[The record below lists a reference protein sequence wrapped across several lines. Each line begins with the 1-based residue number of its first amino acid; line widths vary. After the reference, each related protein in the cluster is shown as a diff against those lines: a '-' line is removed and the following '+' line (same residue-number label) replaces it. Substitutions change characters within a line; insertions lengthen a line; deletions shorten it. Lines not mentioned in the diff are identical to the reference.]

1 VTLRAKALFS
11 MARRTLL
18 ILFTGLALLAAAGC
32 GGGGDVPSDAVAVVD
47 GENVPRT
54 EYEQLIEQAK
64 KTFKQDK
71 RDFPKAGTA
80 ERKQL
85 DQQAIAFLVQR
96 VQLAQAAEDLGVEV
110 TDKDV
115 AARLEQIKKQY
126 FGGDD
131 KRYAK
136 QLKQQGLTDAQV
148 RRDVRAN
155 VISEKIFAEV
165 TKNVKITDADVQKY
179 YKDNQAQY
187 GTPESRDV
195 RHILVKTRAQADKLY
210 NQLKAGASFAA
221 LAKQYSQDP
230 GSKDQGGKYT
240 VVKGQTV
247 APFEQTAFLLEK
259 NQISRPVKTQY
270 GYHIIQPLSEVK
282 PASTQPLDKNLR
294 DQIRSQLQTQK
305 KNAAMNTWVKDLQK
319 KNEDKVDYAAGFE
332 PPATASTAD
341 TGAAT
346 K

>member
-1 VTLRAKALFS
+1 

-18 ILFTGLALLAAAGC
+18 ILLTGLALLVAAGC
-32 GGGGDVPSDAVAVVD
+32 GGGGGSVPSDSVAVVD

-54 EYEQLIEQAK
+54 QYDQLIEQAK
-64 KTFKQDK
+64 KTFKQQK

-85 DQQAIAFLVQR
+85 DQQAVGFLVQR
-96 VQLAQAAEDLGVEV
+96 VELSQAAEDLGVDV

-126 FGGDD
+126 FGGDE
-131 KRYAK
+131 KRYQK
-136 QLKQQGLTDAQV
+136 QLKQQGLTDEQV

-165 TKNVKITDADVQKY
+165 TKDVKITDADVQKY
-179 YKDNQAQY
+179 YSDNKAQY
-187 GTPESRDV
+187 GTPESREV

-210 NQLKAGASFAA
+210 NQLKSGADFAA
-221 LAKQYSQDP
+221 LAKKYSQDP

-282 PASTQPLDKNLR
+282 PASTQPLDKNLK

-305 KNAAMNTWVKDLQK
+305 KNEAMNTWVKDLEK
-319 KNEDKVDYAAGFE
+319 RYKDKVDYAAGFA
-332 PPATASTAD
+332 PPPTSSAAS

>member
-1 VTLRAKALFS
+1 

-18 ILFTGLALLAAAGC
+18 ILFSGLALLVAIAAGC
-32 GGGGDVPSDAVAVVD
+32 GGGGGDVPSDSVAVVD
-47 GENVPRT
+47 GENVPRS

-64 KTFKQDK
+64 KTFAQDK

-85 DQQAIAFLVQR
+85 DQQAVAFLVQR
-96 VQLAQAAEDLGVEV
+96 VELAQAAGDLKVEV

-115 AARLEQIKKQY
+115 AARLDQIKKQY
-126 FGGDD
+126 FGGDE
-131 KRYAK
+131 KRYEK

-165 TKNVKITDADVQKY
+165 TKDVKVTDADVQKY
-179 YKDNQAQY
+179 YTDNKAQY

-195 RHILVKTRAQADKLY
+195 RHILVKTRAQANQLY
-210 NQLKAGASFAA
+210 DQLKAGANFAT
-221 LAKQYSQDP
+221 LAKKYSQDP

-282 PASTQPLDKNLR
+282 PASTQPLDKNLKE
-294 DQIRSQLQTQK
+294 QIRSQLQTQK
-305 KNAAMNTWVKDLQK
+305 KNESMNTWVKDLQK
-319 KNEDKVDYAAGFE
+319 RYEDKVDYAAGFE
-332 PPATASTAD
+332 PPATSSAGT

>member
-1 VTLRAKALFS
+1 

-18 ILFTGLALLAAAGC
+18 ILFSGLALLVAIAAGC
-32 GGGGDVPSDAVAVVD
+32 GGGGGDVPSDSVAVVD
-47 GENVPRT
+47 GENVPRS

-64 KTFKQDK
+64 KTFAQDK

-85 DQQAIAFLVQR
+85 DQQAVAFLVQR
-96 VQLAQAAEDLGVEV
+96 VELAQAAGDLKVEV

-115 AARLEQIKKQY
+115 AARLDQIKKQY
-126 FGGDD
+126 FGGDE
-131 KRYAK
+131 KRYEK
-136 QLKQQGLTDAQV
+136 QLKQQGLSDAQV

-165 TKNVKITDADVQKY
+165 TKDVKVTDADVQKY
-179 YKDNQAQY
+179 YTDNKAQY

-195 RHILVKTRAQADKLY
+195 RHILVKTRAQANQLY
-210 NQLKAGASFAA
+210 DQLKAGANFAT
-221 LAKQYSQDP
+221 LAKKYSQDP

-282 PASTQPLDKNLR
+282 PASTQPLDKNLKE
-294 DQIRSQLQTQK
+294 QIRSQLQTQK
-305 KNAAMNTWVKDLQK
+305 KNESMNTWVKDLQK
-319 KNEDKVDYAAGFE
+319 RYEDKVDYAAGFE
-332 PPATASTAD
+332 PPATSSAGT

>member
-1 VTLRAKALFS
+1 

-18 ILFTGLALLAAAGC
+18 IILLGLALLAAAGC
-32 GGGGDVPSDAVAVVD
+32 GGGGGEVPSDSVAVVD
-47 GENVPRT
+47 GENVPRSQ
-54 EYEQLIEQAK
+54 YEQLIAQAK

-85 DQQAIAFLVQR
+85 DQQAVGFLVQR
-96 VQLAQAAEDLGVEV
+96 VELEQAAEDLDIEI

-115 AARLEQIKKQY
+115 EARLDQIKKQY

-131 KRYAK
+131 KRYQK

-155 VISEKIFAEV
+155 LVSEKVFAEV
-165 TKNVKITDADVQKY
+165 TKDAKVTDADIQKY
-179 YKDNQAQY
+179 YNDNKAQY
-187 GTPESRDV
+187 GTPESREV
-195 RHILVKTRAQADKLY
+195 RHILVKTRAQANKLY
-210 NQLKAGASFAA
+210 DQLKAGASFAT
-221 LAKQYSQDP
+221 LAKKYSQDP

-259 NQISRPVKTQY
+259 NDISRPVKTQY
-270 GYHIIQPLSEVK
+270 GYHIIQPLGEVK
-282 PASTQPLDKNLR
+282 PAKTQALDKNLKE
-294 DQIRSQLQTQK
+294 QIRTQLQTQK
-305 KNAAMNTWVKDLQK
+305 KNEAMNTRVKDLQK
-319 KNEDKVDYAAGFE
+319 RYDDKVDYAAGFE
-332 PPATASTAD
+332 PPATSSAAT

>member
-1 VTLRAKALFS
+1 

-18 ILFTGLALLAAAGC
+18 ILITGLALLAAAGC
-32 GGGGDVPSDAVAVVD
+32 GGGGGDVPSDSVAVVD
-47 GENVPRT
+47 GDNVPRT
-54 EYEQLIEQAK
+54 QYEQLIEQAK
-64 KTFKQDK
+64 KTYKQDK

-85 DQQAIAFLVQR
+85 DQQAVGFLVQR
-96 VQLAQAAEDLGVEV
+96 VELEQALDDLGVKV

-126 FGGDD
+126 FGGDE
-131 KRYAK
+131 KRYQK
-136 QLKQQGLTDAQV
+136 QLKQQGLTDEQV

-155 VISEKIFAEV
+155 VVSEKIFTEV
-165 TKNVKITDADVQKY
+165 TKDTKVTDADVQKY
-179 YKDNQAQY
+179 YNDNKAQY

-210 NQLKAGASFAA
+210 DQLKAGASFAA
-221 LAKQYSQDP
+221 LAKKYSQDP

-282 PASTQPLDKNLR
+282 PASTQPLNKTLK
-294 DQIRSQLQTQK
+294 DQIRSQLETQK
-305 KNAAMNTWVKDLQK
+305 KNESMNSWVKDLQK
-319 KNEDKVDYAAGFE
+319 KYEGKVDYAAGFE
-332 PPATASTAD
+332 PPATSSAAT

>member
-1 VTLRAKALFS
+1 

-18 ILFTGLALLAAAGC
+18 ILFSGLALLVAIAAGC
-32 GGGGDVPSDAVAVVD
+32 GGGGGDVPSDSVAVVD
-47 GENVPRT
+47 GENVPRS
-54 EYEQLIEQAK
+54 EYEQLIAQAK
-64 KTFKQDK
+64 KTFAQDK

-85 DQQAIAFLVQR
+85 DQQAVAFLVQR
-96 VQLAQAAEDLGVEV
+96 VELAQAAGDLKVEV

-115 AARLEQIKKQY
+115 AARLDQIKKQY
-126 FGGDD
+126 FGGDE
-131 KRYAK
+131 KRYEK

-165 TKNVKITDADVQKY
+165 TKDVKVTDADVQKY
-179 YKDNQAQY
+179 YTDNKAQY

-195 RHILVKTRAQADKLY
+195 RHILVKTRAQANQLY
-210 NQLKAGASFAA
+210 DQLKAGASFAT
-221 LAKQYSQDP
+221 LAKKYSQDP

-282 PASTQPLDKNLR
+282 PASTQPLDKNLKE
-294 DQIRSQLQTQK
+294 QIRTQLQTQK
-305 KNAAMNTWVKDLQK
+305 KNESMNTWVKDLQK
-319 KNEDKVDYAAGFE
+319 RYEDKVDYAAGFE
-332 PPATASTAD
+332 PPATSSAGT

>member
-1 VTLRAKALFS
+1 

-18 ILFTGLALLAAAGC
+18 IILLGLALLAAAGC
-32 GGGGDVPSDAVAVVD
+32 GGGGGEVPSDSVAVVD
-47 GENVPRT
+47 GENVPRSQ
-54 EYEQLIEQAK
+54 YEQLIAQAK

-85 DQQAIAFLVQR
+85 DQQAVGFLVQR
-96 VQLAQAAEDLGVEV
+96 VELEQAAEDLDIEI

-115 AARLEQIKKQY
+115 EARLDQIKKQY

-131 KRYAK
+131 KRYQK

-155 VISEKIFAEV
+155 LVSEKVFAEV
-165 TKNVKITDADVQKY
+165 TKDAKVTDADIQKY
-179 YKDNQAQY
+179 YNDNKAQY
-187 GTPESRDV
+187 GTPESREV
-195 RHILVKTRAQADKLY
+195 RHILVKTRAQANKLY
-210 NQLKAGASFAA
+210 DQLKAGASFAT
-221 LAKQYSQDP
+221 LAKKYSQDP

-259 NQISRPVKTQY
+259 NDISRPVKTQY
-270 GYHIIQPLSEVK
+270 GYHIIQPLGEVK
-282 PASTQPLDKNLR
+282 PAKTQALDKNLKE
-294 DQIRSQLQTQK
+294 QIRTQLQTQK
-305 KNAAMNTWVKDLQK
+305 KNEAMNTWVKDLQK
-319 KNEDKVDYAAGFE
+319 RYDDKVDYAAGFE
-332 PPATASTAD
+332 PPATSSAAT

>member
-1 VTLRAKALFS
+1 

-18 ILFTGLALLAAAGC
+18 ILLTGLALLAAAGC
-32 GGGGDVPSDAVAVVD
+32 GGGGGSVPSDSVAVVD
-47 GENVPRT
+47 GEDVPRT
-54 EYEQLIEQAK
+54 QYEQLIEQAK

-115 AARLEQIKKQY
+115 AARLDQIKKQY
-126 FGGDD
+126 FGGDE
-131 KRYAK
+131 KRYTK
-136 QLKQQGLTDAQV
+136 QLKQQGLTDEQV

-165 TKNVKITDADVQKY
+165 TKDVKVTDADVQKY
-179 YKDNQAQY
+179 YNDNKAQY

-210 NQLKAGASFAA
+210 DQLKGGADFAA
-221 LAKQYSQDP
+221 LAKKYSQDP

-259 NQISRPVKTQY
+259 NEISRPVKTQY

-282 PASTQPLDKNLR
+282 PASTQPLNKTLKE
-294 DQIRSQLQTQK
+294 QIRSQLQTQK

-319 KNEDKVDYAAGFE
+319 KYEDKVDYAAGFE
-332 PPATASTAD
+332 PPATSSAAD

>member
-1 VTLRAKALFS
+1 

-18 ILFTGLALLAAAGC
+18 IIFTGLALLAAAGC
-32 GGGGDVPSDAVAVVD
+32 GGGGGDVPSDAVAVVD

-54 EYEQLIEQAK
+54 QYEQLIEQAK

-85 DQQAIAFLVQR
+85 DQQAVAFLVQR
-96 VQLAQAAEDLGVEV
+96 VELAQAAEDLDVQV

-115 AARLEQIKKQY
+115 AARLDQIKKQY
-126 FGGDD
+126 FGGDE
-131 KRYAK
+131 KRYQK
-136 QLKQQGLTDAQV
+136 QLKQQGLTDEQV

-165 TKNVKITDADVQKY
+165 TKDAKVTDADVQKY
-179 YKDNQAQY
+179 YNDNKAQY

-210 NQLKAGASFAA
+210 NQLKAGADFAA
-221 LAKQYSQDP
+221 LAKKYSQDP

-282 PASTQPLDKNLR
+282 PASTQPLDKNLKE
-294 DQIRSQLQTQK
+294 QIRSQLQTQK
-305 KNAAMNTWVKDLQK
+305 KNEAMNTWVKDLQK
-319 KNEDKVDYAAGFE
+319 RYEDKVDYAAGFA
-332 PPATASTAD
+332 PPATSSAAD

>member
-1 VTLRAKALFS
+1 

-18 ILFTGLALLAAAGC
+18 ILFSGLALLVAIAAGC
-32 GGGGDVPSDAVAVVD
+32 GGGGGGDVPSDSVAVVD
-47 GENVPRT
+47 GENVPRS

-64 KTFKQDK
+64 KTFAQDK

-85 DQQAIAFLVQR
+85 DQQAVAFLVQR
-96 VQLAQAAEDLGVEV
+96 VELAQAAGDLKVEV

-115 AARLEQIKKQY
+115 AARLDQIKKQY
-126 FGGDD
+126 FGGDE
-131 KRYAK
+131 KRYEK
-136 QLKQQGLTDAQV
+136 QLKQQGLSDAQV

-165 TKNVKITDADVQKY
+165 TKDVKVTDADVQKY
-179 YKDNQAQY
+179 YTDNKAQY

-195 RHILVKTRAQADKLY
+195 RHILVKTRAQANQLY
-210 NQLKAGASFAA
+210 DQLKAGANFAT
-221 LAKQYSQDP
+221 LAKKYSQDP

-282 PASTQPLDKNLR
+282 PASTQPLDKNLKE
-294 DQIRSQLQTQK
+294 QIRSQLQTQK
-305 KNAAMNTWVKDLQK
+305 KNESMNTWVKDLQK
-319 KNEDKVDYAAGFE
+319 RYEDKVDYAAGFE
-332 PPATASTAD
+332 PPATSSAGT